1 VPKKPRAVQA
11 LTLRIPLA
19 DYNLLRAEAFVR
31 DWSINEVVLD
41 AIKAVVD
48 EPARREQLELILS
61 HARSSGSVPGRG
73 SQRPFKIHRK
83 ANKPTE
89 R

>member
-1 VPKKPRAVQA
+1 MPPKPETVQA

-19 DYNLLRAEAFVR
+19 DYNLLRAEAFIR

-73 SQRPFKIHRK
+73 RQRPFKIHRK
-83 ANKPTE
+83 GSTPAA

>member
-1 VPKKPRAVQA
+1 VATKPRTVQA
-11 LTLRIPLA
+11 LTLRIPLG

-41 AIKAVVD
+41 AVKAVID
-48 EPARREQLELILS
+48 EPARRQQLELILS

-73 SQRPFKIHRK
+73 TQRPFKIHRK
-83 ANKPTE
+83 ANKPTD